1 MQTREP
7 RGSMWSIYRFAFDF
21 REFLREIEIRG
32 SAAGD
37 QPRTAIERQI
47 LYRPL
52 NENENA
58 TLERN
63 QISYMDKSPNQPRQE
78 PRNVKTEN
86 VCHRGRPSNH
96 CQRPFVEVTKRWKLP
111 VTLYFSQD
119 RLCYIGSS
127 LHGDLGAPPTGAS
140 ASPAC
145 GRTRSSKPPAGMAPG
160 RPFCGSARASSAS
173 PAAATPSAP

>member
-1 MQTREP
+1 
-7 RGSMWSIYRFAFDF
+7 MWCIYRFTLDF

-37 QPRTAIERQI
+37 QPRTATECQI
-47 LYRPL
+47 LYCPL

-63 QISYMDKSPNQPRQE
+63 QIGYMDESPNQPRQE

-86 VCHRGRPSNH
+86 IGHRRCSSNH
-96 CQRPFVEVTKRWKLP
+96 CQRPFVEVTKGWQLP
-111 VTLYFSQD
+111 LPLYFSQD

-127 LHGDLGAPPTGAS
+127 LHGDLGHS
-140 ASPAC
+140 
-145 GRTRSSKPPAGMAPG
+145 RQRFSSFIH
-160 RPFCGSARASSAS
+160 R
-173 PAAATPSAP
+173 